1 MFSSAHY
8 LNCAAE
14 CAKLATIAPT
24 AAARA
29 SFMAAAK
36 RWAMLA
42 SLIQGGSK
50 AHRSFRSRHD
60 IASDAAEI
68 RHHRSPFRRPRVS

>member
-8 LNCAAE
+8 LNCAAQ

-36 RWAMLA
+36 KWAMLA
-42 SLIQGGSK
+42 SLVQGGSR
-50 AHRSFRSRHD
+50 AHRSFRTGHD
-60 IASDAAEI
+60 IASDVAEI
-68 RHHRSPFRRPRVS
+68 QQSPFRRPRVS

>member
-1 MFSSAHY
+1 MFSPAHY

-14 CAKLATIAPT
+14 CADLATIAPT
-24 AAARA
+24 AAARV

-36 RWAMLA
+36 KWAMLA
-42 SLIQGGSK
+42 SLVQGGSRP
-50 AHRSFRSRHD
+50 HRSFRTGHD

-68 RHHRSPFRRPRVS
+68 RRQRSPFRRPRVN